1 MSFDLD
7 KEEFY
12 ETFSEF
18 QESEGS
24 QRALEWAWSA
34 LDWTQQE
41 LLKEATKSQS
51 IAAEE
56 RAAVVAHLRERA
68 THGSGNTITVED
80 ACTILADVFE
90 RGEHRREE
98 EK

>member
-1 MSFDLD
+1 MSFDVD

-12 ETFSEF
+12 ETFADL
-18 QESEGS
+18 QEAEGS

-34 LDWTQQE
+34 LDCTQQE
-41 LLKEATKSQS
+41 LRKETVKGQS

-56 RAAVVAHLRERA
+56 RAAVVAWLRA
-68 THGSGNTITVED
+68 NTCGCYDFASAI
-80 ACTILADVFE
+80 E